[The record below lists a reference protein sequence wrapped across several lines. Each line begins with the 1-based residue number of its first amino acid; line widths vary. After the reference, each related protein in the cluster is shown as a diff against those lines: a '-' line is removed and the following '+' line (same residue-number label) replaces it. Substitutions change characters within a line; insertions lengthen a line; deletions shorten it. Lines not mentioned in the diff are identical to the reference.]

1 MTDSPDFVR
10 LLQRLDELLQRHR
23 PDYYATLNPPATAAE
38 LAAFEAQFQL
48 ALPPELREWF
58 GWHNG
63 QQGFDSFFQ
72 NNCLQSLDGAA
83 ESMRINRELL
93 ADGDFV
99 VNWWRPGWVP
109 FLENGGGDHVC
120 VDLEG
125 TFTGQ
130 TGQIMEHWHD
140 YEARTVLFPDL
151 LSWLAAVVRGYEAAS
166 ADAALL
172 TDEIIEE
179 LEAERPDGFP
189 REFEAG

>member
-1 MTDSPDFVR
+1 MSPTPDFAR
-10 LLQRLDELLQRHR
+10 LLQRLDELLRLHR
-23 PDYYATLNPPATAAE
+23 PDYYATLSPPATEAE
-38 LAAFEAQFQL
+38 LAAFEQEFDL
-48 ALPPELREWF
+48 TLPPELRQWF
-58 GWHNG
+58 AWHNG

-99 VNWWRPGWVP
+99 ENWWRPDWVP

-130 TGQIMEHWHD
+130 AGQLMEHWHD
-140 YEARTVLFPDL
+140 GEARSVLFPDL
-151 LSWLAAVVRGYEAAS
+151 PSWLAAVVRAYEEAA
-166 ADAALL
+166 ATPLL
-172 TDEIIEE
+172 TDEIMEE
-179 LEAERPDGFP
+179 LEPTYPAGFP
-189 REFEAG
+189 LAFEAG

>member
-1 MTDSPDFVR
+1 MPAPDFAH
-10 LLQRLDELLQRHR
+10 LLQRLDELLRRHR

-38 LAAFEAQFQL
+38 LAAFEQEFDL
-48 ALPPELREWF
+48 TLPSELRQWF
-58 GWHNG
+58 AWHDG

-99 VNWWRPGWVP
+99 PNWWRPGWVP

-130 TGQIMEHWHD
+130 AGQIMEHWHD
-140 YEARTVLFPDL
+140 GEARTVLFPDL
-151 LSWLAAVVRGYEAAS
+151 GSWLAAVVRGYEEAGAAT
-166 ADAALL
+166 ALL
-172 TDEIIEE
+172 TDEIIGE
-179 LEAERPDGFP
+179 LEPGHPAGFP
-189 REFEAG
+189 LEFEAG